1 MWLSFGLRDSP
12 TTDFVAEQT
21 HPHKRRKAMKKWIS
35 VGLAAVVLL
44 IGTFVVVKK
53 VSPVSWGWWGTY
65 NSTASV
71 ALKGHDPVAYFTL
84 GQPTLGSS
92 EISLDWG
99 DTTWEFTTVENKELF
114 AQDPSSYAPQF
125 GGFCS
130 FAMSKGF
137 TADIAPDAWHIEEGK
152 LYVFADQNVRDD
164 WISSIGEGSLD
175 ASTTNWATR

>member
-1 MWLSFGLRDSP
+1 
-12 TTDFVAEQT
+12 
-21 HPHKRRKAMKKWIS
+21 MKKWIS
-35 VGLAAVVLL
+35 IGLAAIVLL

-65 NSTASV
+65 NSTANV
-71 ALKGHDPVAYFTL
+71 AFKGHDPVAYFTS
-84 GQPTLGSS
+84 GEPTLGDS
-92 EISLDWG
+92 EISFDWG
-99 DTTWEFTTVENKELF
+99 DATWNFSTVENKEMF
-114 AQDPSSYAPQF
+114 AQDPASYAPQF

-137 TADIAPDAWHIEEGK
+137 TADIAPDAWHIEAGK

-164 WISSIGEGSLD
+164 WVSTIGEGSLD